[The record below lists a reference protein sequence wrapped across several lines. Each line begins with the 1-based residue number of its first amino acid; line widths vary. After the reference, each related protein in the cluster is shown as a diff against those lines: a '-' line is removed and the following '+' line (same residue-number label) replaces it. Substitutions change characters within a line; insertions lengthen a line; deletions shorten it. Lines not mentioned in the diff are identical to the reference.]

1 LHWHCQLTS
10 GLPAGGHLHRIA
22 LEQLGV
28 EVLHDRFET
37 EKELSRAF
45 RTCLISASSHEP
57 TSSLTEKDMS
67 VIANNCVYFYSHTK
81 GEHAAFSQFFRSTVE
96 ITDSAVSAGSY

>member
-1 LHWHCQLTS
+1 
-10 GLPAGGHLHRIA
+10 
-22 LEQLGV
+22 
-28 EVLHDRFET
+28 
-37 EKELSRAF
+37 
-45 RTCLISASSHEP
+45 
-57 TSSLTEKDMS
+57 MS